1 MANPLVCRSLA
12 GCGKRFKKDV
22 ARWCCSTCDF
32 DLCDTCSLD
41 VVTEE
46 ADFAAAAADEAIR
59 MIDEAEA
66 EVAAADRP
74 EAEARACSGCGL
86 ALLEQR
92 QHAPDLAC
100 GGGCERKFAAG
111 QSRWSCANLGCQ
123 IEICAPCLE
132 AATVDASSPDVGEE

>member
-66 EVAAADRP
+66 EAAAEAEAEAEAEVAAADRP

-86 ALLEQR
+86 ALLVRRRLRTQVCGRPEPLELR
-92 QHAPDLAC
+92 ESRLSDRDLRA
-100 GGGCERKFAAG
+100 
-111 QSRWSCANLGCQ
+111 L
-123 IEICAPCLE
+123 L
-132 AATVDASSPDVGEE
+132 